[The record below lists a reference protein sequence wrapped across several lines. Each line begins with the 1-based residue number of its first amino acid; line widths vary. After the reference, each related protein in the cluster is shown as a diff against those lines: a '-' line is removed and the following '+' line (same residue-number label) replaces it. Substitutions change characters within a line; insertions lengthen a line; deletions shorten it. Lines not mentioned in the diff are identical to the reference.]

1 MEEMIVSHI
10 GNVGVPAVLCFYI
23 IFTLNKSIIEL
34 KDALKDFSK
43 EQKAQLDRIENQTKL
58 TYELFRNVHFKDIK
72 H

>member
-10 GNVGVPAVLCFYI
+10 GNVGVPAALCFYI

-34 KDALKDFSK
+34 KDALKDFAK
-43 EQKAQLDRIENQTKL
+43 EQKTQLDRIENQTKL
-58 TYELFRNVHFKDIK
+58 IFEILRNIEHNDRN